1 MDDAAS
7 AELEGADHGSEEA
20 GDGGLLTCPIEVRKI
35 SHVTMMASLALV
47 CLLTLD

>member
-20 GDGGLLTCPIEVRKI
+20 GDGGFLICPFEVRN
-35 SHVTMMASLALV
+35 LV
-47 CLLTLD
+47 LDKLN